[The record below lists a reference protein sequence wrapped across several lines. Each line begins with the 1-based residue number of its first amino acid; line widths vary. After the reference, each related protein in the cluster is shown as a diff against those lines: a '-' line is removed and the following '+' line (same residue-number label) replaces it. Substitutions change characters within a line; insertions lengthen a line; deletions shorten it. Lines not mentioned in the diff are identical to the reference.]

1 MAQTNDPNVFAENI
15 RKRGTILVKN
25 VEKAVRAAAI
35 AADRAAV
42 LNTPVDTGRAR
53 ENWIVTVKSPAAASK
68 VVNRPKGF
76 GDQNQLNANR
86 SAATSAA
93 FAQADSTIRSF
104 QINDQSI
111 HITNNVSYIGELDK
125 GSSKQ
130 APAGMSEAAI
140 MAATKAA
147 KSFSNYIGK

>member
-1 MAQTNDPNVFAENI
+1 MAQTNDPNIFAENI
-15 RKRGTILVKN
+15 RKRGKILVDN

-53 ENWIVTVKSPAAASK
+53 ENWIVTVKQPAAASK
-68 VVNRPKGF
+68 LVKRASGF
-76 GDQNQLNANR
+76 GDPTQLGANTT
-86 SAATSAA
+86 AATNAALAQGASAIA
-93 FAQADSTIRSF
+93 SFGVAD
-104 QINDQSI
+104 DSI
-111 HITNNVSYIGELDK
+111 FITNNVSYIGLLDK

-130 APAGMSEAAI
+130 APRGMSAAAI
-140 MAATKAA
+140 LAATKAA